1 MLLRFNLSHC
11 IIWCQ
16 LHQAKCALFSGFT
29 SNTSG
34 GHFLQGAHS
43 RKSVEIVLYR
53 TVDVVV
59 FILSNLTIVT
69 SCEVL
74 MQYNYVCCRVYST
87 SINDMNILIIY
98 YFIIALCY
106 LVRCAVMVSHGSL
119 LFVYVLYISNALEML
134 ALCTQAAPEHMS
146 KVRLLRAL
154 SRLKPW
160 ELRQPDVLHAIQVSV
175 CGCTAVHSMCHF
187 IELPISPAMS
197 IVLYVSFNSN

>member
-29 SNTSG
+29 TNTSG
-34 GHFLQGAHS
+34 GHFLQGAQS
-43 RKSVEIVLYR
+43 RKSVEIVLY
-53 TVDVVV
+53 
-59 FILSNLTIVT
+59 
-69 SCEVL
+69 
-74 MQYNYVCCRVYST
+74 NYVCCRVHST

-106 LVRCAVMVSHGSL
+106 LVRCAVMMSHGSL
-119 LFVYVLYISNALEML
+119 LFVYVLYISSALEML